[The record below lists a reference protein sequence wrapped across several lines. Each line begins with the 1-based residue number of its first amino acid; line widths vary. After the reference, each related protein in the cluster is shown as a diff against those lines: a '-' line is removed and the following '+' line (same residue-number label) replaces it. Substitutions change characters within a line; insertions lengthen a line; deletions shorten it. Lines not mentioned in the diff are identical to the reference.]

1 MYSSFCILLRL
12 RSCSAGT
19 PAGVFAFW
27 DPVPQARAVQSQ
39 KSRSCLWLS
48 VPRLSAMSCW
58 LGRLTVRYHNEQTV
72 ACDVSSLAATLTKK
86 RGDPFVSLLLVP
98 VVRVFDCQL
107 SGVSSPLDSL
117 VARHYSEQ
125 TVACDVSSLDATLT
139 KKRGGTPLC
148 RSCRSPRPRGLRL
161 SAVGCDLS
169 AWQPNRP
176 VPQRTGRHLRRKFF
190 SCNAYKNVGGGAD
203 RADDQAHSNKIT
215 PWQWPPRHAGTP
227 TTLVLSIVYFI
238 TRGHQGWGVQHQKI
252 PPAVVVTLDELQGF
266 ATGQEKPL
274 ARPRQCHSERSEESA
289 FRK

>member
-27 DPVPQARAVQSQ
+27 GPPSPRRAVVEGP
-39 KSRSCLWLS
+39 L
-48 VPRLSAMSCW
+48 VPVA
-58 LGRLTVRYHNEQTV
+58 LGSPAVGCELPAWQPNGRYHNEQTV

-86 RGDPFVSLLLVP
+86 RG
-98 VVRVFDCQL
+98 
-107 SGVSSPLDSL
+107 G
-117 VARHYSEQ
+117 
-125 TVACDVSSLDATLT
+125 
-139 KKRGGTPLC
+139 PLC
-148 RSCRSPRPRGLRL
+148 VALARPRSPCPRGLRL
-161 SAVGCDLS
+161 SAVGFDLS

-176 VPQRTGRHLRRKFF
+176 VPQRTGRHLRPKFF

>member
-27 DPVPQARAVQSQ
+27 GPPSPRRAVVEEPLVPVALGSPAVGYELLAWPPNGPVPQRTD
-39 KSRSCLWLS
+39 C
-48 VPRLSAMSCW
+48 RLRRKFFRCN
-58 LGRLTVRYHNEQTV
+58 VY
-72 ACDVSSLAATLTKK
+72 KK
-86 RGDPFVSLLLVP
+86 
-98 VVRVFDCQL
+98 
-107 SGVSSPLDSL
+107 
-117 VARHYSEQ
+117 E
-125 TVACDVSSLDATLT
+125 
-139 KKRGGTPLC
+139 GGTPLC

-227 TTLVLSIVYFI
+227 TTIVLSIVYFI

>member
-58 LGRLTVRYHNEQTV
+58 LGRLTVRYHN
-72 ACDVSSLAATLTKK
+72 
-86 RGDPFVSLLLVP
+86 
-98 VVRVFDCQL
+98 
-107 SGVSSPLDSL
+107 
-117 VARHYSEQ
+117 EQ

>member
-1 MYSSFCILLRL
+1 
-12 RSCSAGT
+12 
-19 PAGVFAFW
+19 
-27 DPVPQARAVQSQ
+27 
-39 KSRSCLWLS
+39 
-48 VPRLSAMSCW
+48 MSCW

-98 VVRVFDCQL
+98 GPRVLGGSDCQ
-107 SGVSSPLDSL
+107 
-117 VARHYSEQ
+117 
-125 TVACDVSSLDATLT
+125 
-139 KKRGGTPLC
+139 
-148 RSCRSPRPRGLRL
+148 
-161 SAVGCDLS
+161 
-169 AWQPNRP
+169 
-176 VPQRTGRHLRRKFF
+176 LRRKFF

-215 PWQWPPRHAGTP
+215 PWQWLWPPRHAGTP

>member
-1 MYSSFCILLRL
+1 
-12 RSCSAGT
+12 
-19 PAGVFAFW
+19 
-27 DPVPQARAVQSQ
+27 
-39 KSRSCLWLS
+39 
-48 VPRLSAMSCW
+48 MSCW

-72 ACDVSSLAATLTKK
+72 ACDVSSLVATLTKK

-125 TVACDVSSLDATLT
+125 TVACDVSSLAATLT
-139 KKRGGTPLC
+139 KKGEGGT
-148 RSCRSPRPRGLRL
+148 
-161 SAVGCDLS
+161 
-169 AWQPNRP
+169 
-176 VPQRTGRHLRRKFF
+176 
-190 SCNAYKNVGGGAD
+190 D
-203 RADDQAHSNKIT
+203 RADDHAHSNKIT

-227 TTLVLSIVYFI
+227 TTIVLSIVYFI

-252 PPAVVVTLDELQGF
+252 PPTVVVTLDELQGF